1 MTRKKLCSEMGLVW
15 SCAVLF
21 LMPSLVE
28 AGYPE
33 GPLPSVAEV
42 KSYAQ
47 GFDNDPVW
55 IIENMDEVAR
65 LRPYQLD
72 ELITELD
79 FTHFTFLHV
88 MQLKGEE
95 LGGELLGQSLENIS
109 LMAVRGGQLKPIPFQ
124 VDEFGEEYGWI
135 YVPGKSPGKVD
146 GVHQQLDAV
155 DELIF
160 MYRDTSK
167 YRFDAE
173 KMMVPEGKIAKEL
186 KFTPEIGPERYAYIL
201 LDNPLRSKADY
212 ANIRIEKEA
221 TYVNTTFYHTESD
234 PKSFIEFRDFQ
245 AHIGSKQFTN
255 VLDAIRINAAAGIFF
270 EWARGAVDND
280 NVRIHIIG
288 AQDGPVRVAS
298 LAKLEIYFANIQLFS
313 LYTQVNFYD
322 QGIHIPNR
330 TEVGAAGSFA
340 KIFRD
345 PTIEVALDFV
355 DATNAVVSAASVWDD
370 FGTGVVDG
378 KMTEMELMVN
388 QLPLPGDWIWMDSK
402 QGWDVF
408 MQITLPPELTDGMH
422 TAMLYLDDPNATT
435 DWERYPGAKPR
446 IGIRTKGLP
455 VNIGTFHELELDIG
469 IWFPDSVGPAGPKV
483 FFQELSHPPAV
494 KISDLEAGSMASL

>member
-1 MTRKKLCSEMGLVW
+1 MTKDRIGFKFSRCLAG
-15 SCAVLF
+15 AVLLLF
-21 LMPSLVE
+21 TSFVYAAYPS
-28 AGYPE
+28 
-33 GPLPSVAEV
+33 GPLPSASEL
-42 KSYAQ
+42 KSFAQ
-47 GFDNDPVW
+47 GIENDPVW
-55 IIENMDEVAR
+55 VTENMDQLAR
-65 LRPYQLD
+65 LRPNQLD
-72 ELITELD
+72 ELITDLD

-88 MQLKGEE
+88 MRMKGQE
-95 LGGELLGQSLENIS
+95 LGNELLGEDLAKIS
-109 LMAVRGGQLKPIPFQ
+109 MMSVRGGQLKPIPFQ

-146 GVHQQLDAV
+146 GVYQQLDEG

-167 YRFDAE
+167 DRFNPETMAI
-173 KMMVPEGKIAKEL
+173 PEGKIAKEL
-186 KFTPEIGPERYAYIL
+186 KLTPKIGPERYTYIL
-201 LDNPLRSKADY
+201 LDNPLRSEADY
-212 ANIRIEKEA
+212 VDIRIEKEG
-221 TYVNTTFYHTESD
+221 TFVETTFYHTESD

-245 AHIGSKQFTN
+245 AHIGSKQYTN
-255 VLDAIRINAAAGIFF
+255 ILDAIRINAAAGIFF
-270 EWARGAVDND
+270 DWARGAVDND

-288 AQDGPVRVAS
+288 AHDGAVRVAS
-298 LAKLEIYFANIQLFS
+298 LAKLEIYIAGIQLFS

-330 TEVGAAGSFA
+330 TEIGAAGSFA

-345 PTIEVALDFV
+345 PTIEVSLDFV

-370 FGTGVVDG
+370 FGVGVVDG
-378 KMTEMELMVN
+378 KMTEMERRVN
-388 QLPLPGDWIWMDSK
+388 ELPLPGDWIWMDSK

-422 TAMLYLDDPNATT
+422 TAMLYLDDPNDLT

-446 IGIRTKGLP
+446 IGLRTKGLP
-455 VNIGTFHELELDIG
+455 TNIGTFHELELDIG

-483 FFQELSHPPAV
+483 FFEELSNPPV
-494 KISDLEAGSMASL
+494 VEISNPDAESMALL